1 MKREDPLEERLRRL
15 EWRPLPESWRE
26 EILVAAEDDRR
37 PAAGRAGLLQRV
49 KPLLNELLWPS
60 PRAWAGLAAVWV
72 ALLAANRIFAP
83 PQETASAKSWR
94 PPTDMKTALEARRK
108 LWEELGGWEGKRQVA
123 QRESRNPGPQSRTR
137 DQTLNA

>member
-83 PQETASAKSWR
+83 RRSWA
-94 PPTDMKTALEARRK
+94 D
-108 LWEELGGWEGKRQVA
+108 GKENGRSPNV
-123 QRESRNPGPQSRTR
+123 SPGTPAHKAGRVIKPSTH
-137 DQTLNA
+137 NS